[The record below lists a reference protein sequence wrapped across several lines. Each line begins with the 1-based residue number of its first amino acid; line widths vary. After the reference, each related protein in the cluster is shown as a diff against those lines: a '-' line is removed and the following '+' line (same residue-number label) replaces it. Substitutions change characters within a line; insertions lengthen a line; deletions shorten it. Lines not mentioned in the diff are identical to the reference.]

1 MKKRRPKA
9 ASHNEKPAQR
19 EAVESNALGDHR
31 AMLANRKKSRV
42 SNVRRLGFHLMH

>member
-19 EAVESNALGDHR
+19 EAVESNALDDRR
-31 AMLANRKKSRV
+31 AMLANRGKCRV